1 MKLANITT
9 VLAAACCTAG
19 VARAQIEL
27 VTNAA
32 PQCVFFGAAR
42 SISATFHNPAG
53 QDFRQDV
60 RTVVSQASS
69 ATAVALSEKPWKEL
83 RVLPLQTVLESAR
96 LDFPPVK
103 AETKFIVQWVE
114 NPNRVIGKTEVL
126 VYPTNLLH
134 ELKVLMDE
142 SEDNLGVLDP
152 HNQLKPALK
161 QATIHFVDLAETEMD
176 SFHGKLAIIGSCGPD
191 DPEWRGLA
199 DRIARLARKG
209 TPVVWIQLPP
219 PKRDKIWPS
228 FYTVPENTNAVVM
241 VHPALAADLPD
252 NPQSQLNLI
261 YFCKQ
266 ALNPRPPALPDLSPN
281 PNP

>member
-1 MKLANITT
+1 MKLANIRMLL
-9 VLAAACCTAG
+9 VMACCAG
-19 VARAQIEL
+19 GAARAQLEL
-27 VTNAA
+27 ITNAA
-32 PQCVFFGAAR
+32 PQCVFFGEAR
-42 SISATFHNPAG
+42 SISATFHNPGG

-69 ATAVALSEKPWKEL
+69 ATAVALGERPWKEL

-114 NPNRVIGKTEVL
+114 NPNHVIGKTEVL

-134 ELKVLMDE
+134 ELKVLMDD

-152 HNQLKPALK
+152 HNQLMPALK
-161 QATIHFVDLAETEMD
+161 RGTIHFVDLSETEMD
-176 SFHGKLAIIGSCGPD
+176 SFHGKLAIIGPSGPD
-191 DPEWRGLA
+191 DPEWHGLA
-199 DRIARLARKG
+199 DRVARLAQKG
-209 TPVVWIQLPP
+209 TPAVWIQLSP

-241 VHPALAADLPD
+241 VHPGLVADLPE

-266 ALNPRPPALPDLSPN
+266 ALQPEPFRLPDLTTQP
-281 PNP
+281 